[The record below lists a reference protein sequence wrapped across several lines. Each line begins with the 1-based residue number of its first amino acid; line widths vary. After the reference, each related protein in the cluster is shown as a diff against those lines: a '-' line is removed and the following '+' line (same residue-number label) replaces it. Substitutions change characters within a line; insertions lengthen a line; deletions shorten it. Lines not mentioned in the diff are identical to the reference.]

1 MLEKKYDEK
10 NIENKNEKMKIR
22 GKERLIRIFSSCLL
36 FQYTVRAIVKQT
48 LYQPWEGVAI
58 ENVELTITCRIQY
71 AANEFS
77 VKYNPEYVV
86 LNVILNT

>member
-10 NIENKNEKMKIR
+10 NIENKNENMKIR

-58 ENVELTITCRIQY
+58 ENVE
-71 AANEFS
+71 FS